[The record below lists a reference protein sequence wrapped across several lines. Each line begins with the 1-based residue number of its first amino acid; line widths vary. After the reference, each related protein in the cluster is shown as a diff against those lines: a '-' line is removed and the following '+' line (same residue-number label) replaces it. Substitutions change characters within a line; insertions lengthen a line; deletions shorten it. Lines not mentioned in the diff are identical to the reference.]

1 MRAGNGAAE
10 SDECDAAIRGTAT
23 VTARIVLPSRQRK
36 GNEMIFGYAA
46 TRRAFLSVG
55 ALTTLA
61 ACGGGTP
68 QVQSQPARTI
78 MEVLASD
85 DSFSR
90 FIEVANRGGIGQ
102 TLSGAGPYTLFVFT
116 NSGWGS
122 LPVFAR
128 EQLMSGSELTR
139 TQALVNNLIVDG
151 KHTIASLGGQK
162 REFTTRNGSRLTV
175 DATNAERVSVEASGG
190 GGQGIGTATV
200 GLRSARLVRQDI
212 EASNGIIHVLSDIIV
227 P

>member
-1 MRAGNGAAE
+1 MF
-10 SDECDAAIRGTAT
+10 
-23 VTARIVLPSRQRK
+23 
-36 GNEMIFGYAA
+36 FGYAV
-46 TRRAFLSVG
+46 TRRACLSLG

-68 QVQSQPARTI
+68 QVQSQPARNV

-102 TLSGAGPYTLFVFT
+102 TLAGPGPYTVFVFT

-151 KHTIASLGGQK
+151 RHTIASLGGQK

-175 DATNAERVSVEASGG
+175 DATNAERITVEASGG
-190 GGQGIGTATV
+190 RAQGIGTATV
-200 GLRSARLVRQDI
+200 GLRSAHLVRQDI
-212 EASNGIIHVLSDIIV
+212 EASNGVIHVLSDIIV